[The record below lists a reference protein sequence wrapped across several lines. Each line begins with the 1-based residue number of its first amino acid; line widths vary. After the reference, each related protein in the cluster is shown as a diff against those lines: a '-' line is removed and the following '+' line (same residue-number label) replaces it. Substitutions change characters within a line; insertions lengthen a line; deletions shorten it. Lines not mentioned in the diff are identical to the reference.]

1 MYSCVNKVI
10 QYIPNPATLDYKAVE
25 MVCGN
30 TDIYGGTIRCSACTK
45 KNKRPWYECKHGK
58 DLSEN
63 EMACELCNAEN
74 E

>member
-1 MYSCVNKVI
+1 MLMDKEEE
-10 QYIPNPATLDYKAVE
+10 DYGELEDRVE
-25 MVCGN
+25 YTYFEDEEEEPIAPTQEN
-30 TDIYGGTIRCSACTK
+30 SK
-45 KNKRPWYECKHGK
+45 CKHGK